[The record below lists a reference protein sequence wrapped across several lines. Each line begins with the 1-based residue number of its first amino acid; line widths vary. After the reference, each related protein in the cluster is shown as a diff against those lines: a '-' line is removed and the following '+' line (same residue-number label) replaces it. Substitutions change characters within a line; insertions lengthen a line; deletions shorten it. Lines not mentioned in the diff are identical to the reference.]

1 MHTIQPYQPY
11 QPHPKDAP
19 IDRLGARLGARKEAE
34 RSAFQPQNNE
44 SNTITL
50 IQGIKHYQPINRF
63 LLLWM

>member
-1 MHTIQPYQPY
+1 MHTIQPY

-19 IDRLGARLGARKEAE
+19 IDRLGARKEAE